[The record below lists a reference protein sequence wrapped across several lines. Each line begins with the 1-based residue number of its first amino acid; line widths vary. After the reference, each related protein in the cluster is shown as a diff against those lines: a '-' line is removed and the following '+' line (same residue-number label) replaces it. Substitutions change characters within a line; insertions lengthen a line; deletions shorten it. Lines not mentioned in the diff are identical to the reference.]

1 MWLIL
6 AVANLNDLLSRR
18 ISDPKYNSL
27 KQFIVASHLHDSCG
41 RQVVFETADS
51 FESSQLL
58 QIMTSQ

>member
-51 FESSQLL
+51 FESS
-58 QIMTSQ
+58 

>member
-6 AVANLNDLLSRR
+6 AAANLNDLLSRR

-27 KQFIVASHLHDSCG
+27 KQFIVASQLHDSCV

-51 FESSQLL
+51 FESS
-58 QIMTSQ
+58 

>member
-27 KQFIVASHLHDSCG
+27 KQFIASQLHDSCG

-51 FESSQLL
+51 F
-58 QIMTSQ
+58 